1 MLRKSINGI
10 INKINTQN
18 ISHVVLE
25 LFNENLI
32 RGRGLFAN
40 SIIKAQSASCNFTN
54 VYAALIAIVNT
65 KMPDVVK
72 IIIHRVI
79 LQF

>member
-40 SIIKAQSASCNFTN
+40 SIIKAQSASSNFTN

>member
-40 SIIKAQSASCNFTN
+40 SIIKAQAASSNFTN

-65 KMPDVVK
+65 KLPDVVK

-79 LQF
+79 L